1 MTSYSLHSG
10 PLSNAITA
18 YGLVLMSVGGLAI
31 GDAARA
37 ADGLVSTSANV
48 ALTTD
53 YVFRYIS
60 QTDEEPAIQ
69 GGFDFGLGETGI
81 YLGTWASNV
90 DFGGEDD
97 PTIEIDFY
105 GGWANEFANG
115 LGLDVG
121 VIHYRY
127 YDDTVPDLTE
137 IYAGLSYSI
146 VSGTLYYGIDN
157 ELGDSAGTDN
167 YIWVEG
173 AVEYDFGPAA
183 LKGTAGLFESDDFD
197 DEYVG
202 WSLGVSTEVIGL
214 GLDLTYYDTDSDG
227 EDLFGD
233 DIAGDRVVFTVSKEL

>member
-1 MTSYSLHSG
+1 MINYSLHPG
-10 PLSNAITA
+10 TLSNAIAA
-18 YGLVLMSVGGLAI
+18 YGVVLMSAGGLAI

-37 ADGLVSTSANV
+37 ADSPVSASANV

-60 QTDEEPAIQ
+60 QTNEEPAIQ
-69 GGFDFGLGETGI
+69 GGFDFGFGDTGI

-127 YDDTVPDLTE
+127 YEDTVPDLTE

-146 VSGTLYYGIDN
+146 VSGSVYYAVDN
-157 ELGDSAGTDN
+157 EIGVEGGTDN

-173 AVEYDFGPAA
+173 GVEYDFGPAA
-183 LKGTAGLFESDDFD
+183 IAATIGRFESDDFD
-197 DEYVG
+197 DKYTG
-202 WSLGVSTEVIGL
+202 WSLGASTEVIGL
-214 GLDLTYYDTDSDG
+214 NLDLTYFDTNSDG
-227 EDLFGD
+227 EDLFGK